1 MMSESKPLTVLC
13 IASYH
18 KGEEFMRECKRQG
31 CRVLLVTSQSI
42 ADAAW
47 PRESIDEIFLVP
59 DVEKRWQLDDVIKG
73 ASYLARTEMIDRIVP
88 LDDFDLEKAAALR
101 EHLRVPGMGDTTTR
115 YFRDKLAMRMRA
127 REAGIP
133 VPEFV
138 HVLNYERLR
147 EYMATTPAPWLIKP
161 RNEASATGIK
171 KINTPEEF
179 WPAAEK
185 LGDRQS
191 YYVLERYVPGDI
203 YHVDSIVSER
213 ETIFAVASR
222 YGKPPL
228 DVAHQGGVFTTAT
241 VRRGSSDETALLEL
255 NRRVL
260 DAMGLVRGVSHTE
273 FIKAQADGRFYFLE
287 TAARV
292 GGANIAELV
301 EAACGVNL
309 WTEWARIEIAR
320 GERAYELPHC
330 RTDYAGLIVSLAKQ
344 EYPDTSAYN
353 DAEIVWR
360 MNKRAHAGLI
370 VMSPDPLRVQ
380 YLLHEYT
387 HRFYQDFYA
396 MQPAP
401 ERAVS

>member
-1 MMSESKPLTVLC
+1 MSESRPLTILC

-42 ADAAW
+42 ADADW
-47 PRESIDEIFLVP
+47 PRESLDGIFLVP
-59 DVEKRWQLDDVIKG
+59 DVEKRWQLADVIKG
-73 ASYLARTEMIDRIVP
+73 ASYLARTETIDRIVP

-127 REAGIP
+127 REAGIS
-133 VPEFV
+133 VPDFV
-138 HVLNYERLR
+138 HVLNHQRLR
-147 EYMATTPAPWLIKP
+147 EYMSDTPSPWLIKP
-161 RNEASATGIK
+161 RFEASATGIK
-171 KINTPEEF
+171 KINAPDEF

-203 YHVDSIVSER
+203 FHVDSIVSER
-213 ETIFAVASR
+213 EVVFAVASR
-222 YGKPPL
+222 YGQPPL

-241 VRRGSSDETALLEL
+241 VRRGSGDEAALLEL
-255 NRRVL
+255 NRAVL
-260 DAMGLVRGVSHTE
+260 GAMGIVRGVSHTE
-273 FIKAQADGRFYFLE
+273 FIKAHEDGRFYFLE

-301 EAACGVNL
+301 EAACGINL
-309 WTEWARIEIAR
+309 WTEWARIEVAGGQR
-320 GERAYELPHC
+320 TYELPRC
-330 RTDYAGLIVSLAKQ
+330 RKDYAGLIVSLARQ
-344 EYPDTSAYN
+344 EYPDTSTYN

-370 VMSPDPLRVQ
+370 VMSPEQLRVE

-387 HRFYQDFYA
+387 ERFYRDFFA
-396 MQPAP
+396 TQPLP